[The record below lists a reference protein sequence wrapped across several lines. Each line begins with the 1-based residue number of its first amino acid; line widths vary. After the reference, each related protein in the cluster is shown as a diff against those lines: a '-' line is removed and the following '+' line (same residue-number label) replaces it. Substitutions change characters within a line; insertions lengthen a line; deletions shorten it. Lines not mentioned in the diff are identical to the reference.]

1 MYLSQVSIDT
11 LININGS
18 IVGNLIVIVIP
29 IWLHIK
35 CVFFDKKCGNIE
47 EDLVEN
53 TENVSCNCHYT
64 YSNKATKYI
73 ELGFLILV
81 LIFGIYTMFAA
92 IKSQLTSGK

>member
-1 MYLSQVSIDT
+1 MYLLKVSIDT
-11 LININGS
+11 LISINGS

-29 IWLHIK
+29 ICLHIK

-47 EDLVEN
+47 GELVEN
-53 TENVSCNCHYT
+53 TEDKSCTCLYT

-81 LIFGIYTMFAA
+81 FIFGMYTMVAA
-92 IKSQLTSGK
+92 IK